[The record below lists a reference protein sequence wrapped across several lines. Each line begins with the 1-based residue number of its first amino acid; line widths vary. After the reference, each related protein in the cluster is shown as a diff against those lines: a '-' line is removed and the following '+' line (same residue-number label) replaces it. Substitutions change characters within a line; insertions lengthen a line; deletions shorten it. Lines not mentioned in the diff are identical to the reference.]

1 MSINFDV
8 SKIPQ
13 ELAKHPNWVLWKSE
27 PRSPGSDK
35 MTKPPFAIT
44 RRRAKGN
51 DPSTWSPLPLV
62 IEAFKQGSFSGIGF
76 MITPEIG
83 LIGIDLDH
91 VVDPE
96 TGKTTESWA
105 ADIVEKI
112 SSYTEYSPSGDGIH
126 IWCKGTIPAS
136 GTDGIQGDVPKM
148 ELYNKGYLTFTGKT
162 LDGFDTIRERN
173 EELQTVYTFMKSR
186 KKTDEPPPG
195 RTHTEQAF
203 QWDGDISTLPLKEAT
218 KNLIINGAPKGER
231 SEAIM
236 VVLNGLVFAGL
247 SDNQIIEVFH
257 RYPIG
262 EKFIEYKRKIKWLQP
277 QIDKARARTTDRA
290 KAPHHKKEPHQ
301 EHRKESHQEEETSKV
316 KHPLPV
322 TAAALRSMDFKQP
335 EWIIPGI
342 LLPGLYIF
350 AAKPKMGKSMMA
362 LNLAVSISTAGL
374 ALGSIPVRCPGS
386 VIYFSME
393 DNLRRLKQRLYYMCS
408 GNWPEKLII
417 YQEWGGVQF
426 VESVITDDTRL
437 IIIDTLQ
444 RTRDDRNAGKQDL
457 YQYDYKSIA
466 PLQTLAAQK
475 NIAIL
480 IIHHLR
486 KSDDDDPHT
495 CISGSLGLTGA
506 ADGTWVLKRKTG
518 AADAVLYT
526 QGRDFEGQE
535 LALKFHPENF
545 MWELLGDAGDIQST
559 GDRQAVYDAIKQSSE
574 PVKPND
580 ISQVTGIKSGTV
592 RRILFDYIREGKIE
606 KAKYGYYKILNL
618 NS

>member
-1 MSINFDV
+1 MSINFDI

-35 MTKPPFAIT
+35 MTKPPFTIT

-62 IEAFKQGSFSGIGF
+62 IEAFNQGGFSGIGF

-83 LIGIDLDH
+83 IVGVDLDH
-91 VVDPE
+91 VVDLD
-96 TGKTTESWA
+96 TGKTTVTWA
-105 ADIVEKI
+105 ADIVEQI
-112 SSYTEYSPSGDGIH
+112 GSYTEYSPSGDGLH
-126 IWCKGTIPAS
+126 IWCHGTIPAS
-136 GTDGIQGDVPKM
+136 GTDGVQGDLPKM
-148 ELYNKGYLTFTGKT
+148 ELYNRGYLTFTGKT
-162 LDGFDTIRERN
+162 LDGFDTIHERN

-186 KKTDEPPPG
+186 KKIDPEPPPG
-195 RTHTEQAF
+195 TSSNEPF
-203 QWDGDISTLPLKEAT
+203 QWDGGIASLPLKEAT
-218 KNLIINGAPKGER
+218 KNLIVNGAPKGQR
-231 SEAIM
+231 SEAM
-236 VVLNGLVFAGL
+236 MTVLNGLVFSGL
-247 SDNQIIEVFH
+247 TDAQITEVFH
-257 RYPIG
+257 IYLIG
-262 EKFIEYKRKIKWLQP
+262 EKFREYKSKPKWLQL
-277 QIDKARARTTDRA
+277 QIDKARLMTTDRA
-290 KAPHHKKEPHQ
+290 KAPHRQKQRQ
-301 EHRKESHQEEETSKV
+301 EQPQQQEIPKV

-322 TAAALRSMDFKQP
+322 TAATLRGMAFKQP

-393 DNLRRLKQRLYYMCS
+393 DNLRRLKQRLDYMCS
-408 GNWPEKLII
+408 KEWPEKLII
-417 YQEWGGVQF
+417 YQEWGGIQF
-426 VESVITDDTRL
+426 VESVIADDTKL

-486 KSDDDDPHT
+486 KSDDDDPHS

-518 AADAVLYT
+518 AADAILYT

-545 MWELLGDAGDIQST
+545 MWELLGDAVDIQST
-559 GDRQAVYDAIKQSSE
+559 GDRQAVYDAIKQSPE
-574 PVKPND
+574 PMKGNT
-580 ISQVTGIKSGTV
+580 ISQLTGVKLGTV
-592 RRILFDYIREGKIE
+592 SRILFDYLKNGQIE
-606 KAKYGYYKILNL
+606 KVKYGFYKIKP
-618 NS
+618 S